1 MKPKVIVDN
10 HIEINIRKIAGTPKE
25 VEKAFGL
32 DAGTLA
38 NLRADCKGPRY
49 RKVGRKVIYIFKD
62 VQEWL
67 DQYVV
72 QTRDSIG

>member
-1 MKPKVIVDN
+1 MKTNTIIKK
-10 HIEINIRKIAGTPKE
+10 EFEFKTGKIAGTPKE

-38 NLRADCKGPRY
+38 NLRTECKGPRY
-49 RKVGRKVIYIFKD
+49 RKVGRKIIYIFKD

-67 DQYVV
+67 DQYVI
-72 QTRDSIG
+72 QTRDSI